1 MATCNADVPRHVSRG
16 FETEGEMAPSMMC
29 SMEAPCGG
37 GFKIIN
43 GEKNRI
49 ASFHNSRGAGLFMQ
63 TENEYGQGD
72 GMAPAPGPR
81 GTMHFASGTADA
93 SKPTFMK
100 LSNTDGSMISFDGGG
115 GRKSTIIISTG
126 DGGIGALFTKD
137 FVALFCDGTELILFG
152 KEGKI
157 TSTYH
162 LIQETRKGPK
172 GKIDVNTFGPRQ
184 GYYKGV

>member
-43 GEKNRI
+43 GKKNRI

-81 GTMHFASGTADA
+81 GSKHFANGTADN
-93 SKPTFMK
+93 SKPTFVK

-115 GRKSTIIISTG
+115 GRKSTILVATG
-126 DGGIGALFTKD
+126 DGKNGILITDG
-137 FVALFCDGTELILFG
+137 FVALYSKGTELIVHG
-152 KEGKI
+152 NAKKI
-157 TSTYH
+157 TFTYA
-162 LIQETRKGPK
+162 LIQETIQGAE
-172 GKIDVNTFGPRQ
+172 GNVDVKT
-184 GYYKGV
+184 YSA